1 MESRFTSP
9 IMNRKRDPTQR
20 RTISFRPN
28 DHGNE
33 ARGGR
38 DAAPRVGADC
48 SRGTSRYGC
57 RRGNFSSSSH
67 RERGISSRSAAALL
81 TDYSSMLGQD
91 AASAEEQQKSAGLSI
106 AELAALKDKPF
117 DSAAAAAGLPSDCP
131 VCLTGF
137 SEGQKIKLLPCS
149 HAFCAPCTNR
159 WFHSHTTCPMC
170 RLDCR
175 FVNGFAPYVAPERRS
190 RARMESS
197 AVAAMPPAR
206 TTSRAA
212 SPGPAAGSAEREP
225 APSDRMIA
233 DRLAEIAAQAD
244 ARAEARGE
252 STSEV
257 AQATS
262 RAHARSLARLEARAA
277 IEQQQQQQQQQ
288 QQHESAGPRQQPAAE
303 GAPAAS
309 TWPARRSIT
318 GSSTGH
324 PVAPRPVARPAPL
337 SLPQEDTIEA
347 EAEEEAGEEVG
358 EEETAERPCR
368 PSRELRAE
376 MPISDDENSDRS
388 NLVTAQSLEAA
399 TPRVG
404 NPAGADS
411 AAHHS
416 VVAHA
421 VADVVFPMS
430 EVAAAVAASV
440 GSAAAAVARTA
451 ASPSPPRSTTRQLS
465 SHSSYSSTPRP
476 HQSRSRPLAPSPSD
490 RLPLSP
496 MLTATSIPSPP
507 TAPTPPRSPRSP
519 RSPPSPRIN
528 PSVRS
533 SVPGNGRNALSP
545 PTHGPTPPSPPLP
558 PSPNPPTPNPQL
570 PPPLPTRTPS
580 RWLRRQARRRRCAR
594 TMAGGTMV
602 GGALRVAHAP
612 APRTAPTFYHRRSS
626 AAVAPTS
633 PPATL
638 ARRRPARRCQR
649 ARAWAP
655 PYVTVR
661 SSTPRQVGRTLRS
674 HPPRRG
680 RTWQPT
686 TPRAPSR
693 PPSHAHAAKRMRL
706 CPLAACTGASP
717 AVGARARTPTSPQIM
732 ASATGPPALQP
743 RSGGVTLP
751 SPGGSIGA
759 RAAARGN
766 VPGMSRPTTG
776 GHVRGAEYYHLFS

>member
-1 MESRFTSP
+1 M
-9 IMNRKRDPTQR
+9 
-20 RTISFRPN
+20 
-28 DHGNE
+28 
-33 ARGGR
+33 
-38 DAAPRVGADC
+38 
-48 SRGTSRYGC
+48 
-57 RRGNFSSSSH
+57 
-67 RERGISSRSAAALL
+67 
-81 TDYSSMLGQD
+81 
-91 AASAEEQQKSAGLSI
+91 
-106 AELAALKDKPF
+106 
-117 DSAAAAAGLPSDCP
+117 
-131 VCLTGF
+131 
-137 SEGQKIKLLPCS
+137 
-149 HAFCAPCTNR
+149 
-159 WFHSHTTCPMC
+159 
-170 RLDCR
+170 
-175 FVNGFAPYVAPERRS
+175 
-190 RARMESS
+190 
-197 AVAAMPPAR
+197 
-206 TTSRAA
+206 
-212 SPGPAAGSAEREP
+212 
-225 APSDRMIA
+225 
-233 DRLAEIAAQAD
+233 
-244 ARAEARGE
+244 
-252 STSEV
+252 
-257 AQATS
+257 
-262 RAHARSLARLEARAA
+262 
-277 IEQQQQQQQQQ
+277 
-288 QQHESAGPRQQPAAE
+288 
-303 GAPAAS
+303 
-309 TWPARRSIT
+309 
-318 GSSTGH
+318 
-324 PVAPRPVARPAPL
+324 APRPVARPAPL

-545 PTHGPTPPSPPLP
+545 PTPRPNTSLSSAATIAQPSNPQPPTAAAAAHPNAVAVAAAAGAATAVREDYGGRDYGGRSASSRARTRAAYRTDLLPSPQQCRSRANLSPRHTRA
-558 PSPNPPTPNPQL
+558 PSPRATMPTSARVGTTVRNG
-570 PPPLPTRTPS
+570 PLVNSPTSRPYIALTPS
-580 RWLRRQARRRRCAR
+580 QARQDMAANDAARAVAAALARTRRQADAPLSPRSVHGSVTGGRG
-594 TMAGGTMV
+594 AGAHTYFPANHGV
-602 GGALRVAHAP
+602 GNGP
-612 APRTAPTFYHRRSS
+612 AP
-626 AAVAPTS
+626 
-633 PPATL
+633 
-638 ARRRPARRCQR
+638 
-649 ARAWAP
+649 
-655 PYVTVR
+655 
-661 SSTPRQVGRTLRS
+661 
-674 HPPRRG
+674 
-680 RTWQPT
+680 
-686 TPRAPSR
+686 
-693 PPSHAHAAKRMRL
+693 
-706 CPLAACTGASP
+706 
-717 AVGARARTPTSPQIM
+717 
-732 ASATGPPALQP
+732 LQP

-751 SPGGSIGA
+751 SPGGSISA